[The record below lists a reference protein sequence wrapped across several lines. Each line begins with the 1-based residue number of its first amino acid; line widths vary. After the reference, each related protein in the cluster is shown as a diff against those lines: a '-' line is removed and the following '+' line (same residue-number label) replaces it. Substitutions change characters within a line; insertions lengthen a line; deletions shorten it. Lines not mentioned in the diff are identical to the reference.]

1 MSMNMNTLWR
11 IVAILTPAARRAR
24 YLETSDMGVRYG
36 MTATERWA
44 HAAQVV
50 RTEAHKSTATR
61 AAAWMRD
68 GIGSHQFASV
78 RVERGAR

>member
-1 MSMNMNTLWR
+1 MNATLWR
-11 IVAILTPAARRAR
+11 IVAILSPAARRAR
-24 YLETSDMGVRYG
+24 YLETSEMGVRYG
-36 MTATERWA
+36 MTASERWA

-50 RTEAHKSTATR
+50 RTEAHKATAMR